1 MLLFQTLNV
10 LPSILQQASA
20 TQHPQEHQLEHWKMA
35 ESGHKKECK
44 RLKAEKEA
52 AEAEAEAELARL
64 SRRGA
69 GGCPSGAG
77 TSGGR
82 GSRRGSGSARAPRG
96 ATSGGTAGGRSAH
109 GRVGAGGAF
118 EVGELD

>member
-1 MLLFQTLNV
+1 
-10 LPSILQQASA
+10 
-20 TQHPQEHQLEHWKMA
+20 MA
-35 ESGHKKECK
+35 EGGHKKECK

-64 SRRGA
+64 SRREA
-69 GGCPSGAG
+69 GGRPPSGVG

-96 ATSGGTAGGRSAH
+96 ATSGGTAGGSAH

-118 EVGELD
+118 KVGELD